1 MARISI
7 ITIAYNSEKTISR
20 TIESVYNQTYQP
32 YEYIIVDGLS
42 KDSTVEVAKQYE
54 QKFKEKGMIY
64 RIISERDKGLYDAM
78 NKGITMAE
86 GELIGMINSD
96 DWYEPDALKEVNEAY
111 EKEHFDTSFANINL
125 IKQNGTVILKK
136 ARLRKYKTTRDWN
149 HPTMFVRKDIYN
161 DIKYD
166 NSNVYA
172 DYDVFLKIA
181 GRGYKIVTI
190 DKTLANFMVGG
201 VSNEKSFSGVMK
213 RIKLRYGNYRKN
225 GFSWLYIVESVFMEL
240 AKVIIA

>member
-1 MARISI
+1 MTKISI
-7 ITIAYNSEKTISR
+7 ITVAYNSEKNISR

-42 KDSTVEVAKQYE
+42 KDSTVDIARQYE
-54 QKFKEKGMIY
+54 QKFKDKGIIY
-64 RIISERDKGLYDAM
+64 RIISEKDNGIYDAM

-96 DWYEPDALKEVNEAY
+96 DWYESDALKEVNAAY
-111 EKEHFDTSFANINL
+111 EREHFDTSYANINL
-125 IKQNGTVILKK
+125 VKQNGTVILKK
-136 ARLRKYKTTRDWN
+136 ARIRKFKTTRDWN
-149 HPTMFVRKDIYN
+149 HPTMFVRKEIYN

-166 NSNVYA
+166 NSNIYA

-225 GFSWLYIVESVFMEL
+225 GFNWLYIFESVFMEI
-240 AKVIIA
+240 AKVIMA

>member
-1 MARISI
+1 MAKISI

-42 KDSTVEVAKQYE
+42 KDSTVEIAKQYE
-54 QKFKEKGMIY
+54 QKFKEKGIIY
-64 RIISERDKGLYDAM
+64 RIISEKDKGLYDAM
-78 NKGITMAE
+78 NKGIAMAD

-96 DWYEPDALKEVNEAY
+96 DWYESDALKEVNEAY
-111 EKEHFDTSFANINL
+111 EKEFFDVSFANINL
-125 IKQNGTVILKK
+125 IKQNGTVILKR
-136 ARLRKYKTTRDWN
+136 ARLRKFKTTRDWN
-149 HPTMFVRKDIYN
+149 HPTMFVRKNIYN

-166 NSNVYA
+166 NSNIYA
-172 DYDVFLKIA
+172 DYDVFLKIV